1 MALSIPVSPTTAMP
15 SLASPYIL
23 DPKDAVANYASTGL
37 IDANNTAPTQAGG
50 ASLGGL
56 VSASGVATN
65 APSPLPGTVTNADS
79 STFNALGEAPK
90 QAAYGYT
97 PSARTL
103 NPAKE
108 TVQGQFAAL
117 TQGDSPLIQMA
128 RTGAH
133 QQMNAR
139 GLMDSSLALSAGDV
153 AAYQAALPIASADAT
168 AQQQAARDNQ
178 AYLNE
183 AGKFSAAA
191 QNEAAKNEL
200 AVWTDLAKANL
211 DSAMKTQLA
220 SIEADYKTTMQSS
233 ATAAEMYK
241 QAMKNI
247 TDISASS
254 TMDMNAKQVA
264 TQNQFYILKSGMEVA
279 GAMANLNLGEL
290 LDFTAAPSSAPPQYG
305 SVAPA
310 EPLGE
315 GTRYSWESP
324 GEGWTRLQEPVG
336 NTPGVWAP
344 PVKSEEPEYFAY
356 GGGG

>member
-1 MALSIPVSPTTAMP
+1 MALSATTPTTLAAP
-15 SLASPYIL
+15 SLASPYVL

-37 IDANNTAPTQAGG
+37 IDANGTPSAGG
-50 ASLGGL
+50 SASTGGL
-56 VSASGVATN
+56 LSASA
-65 APSPLPGTVTNADS
+65 APPPLPGTVTNADS

-97 PSARTL
+97 PLSRTL
-103 NPAKE
+103 DPAKE

-117 TQGDSPLIQMA
+117 TQQDSPLMQMA
-128 RTGAH
+128 RTGAQ

-139 GLMDSSLALSAGDV
+139 GLMDSSLALTAADA

-168 AQQQAARDNQ
+168 ANQQAARDNQ
-178 AYLNE
+178 AYGNE
-183 AGKFSAAA
+183 ATKFAATA
-191 QNEAAKNEL
+191 QNDAAKNEL

-220 SIEADYKTTMQSS
+220 GIEADYKTTMQSS

-247 TDISASS
+247 TDIAASQ
-254 TMDMNAKQVA
+254 TMDMAAKKVA
-264 TQNQFYILKSGMEVA
+264 TENQFYILKNGMEIA
-279 GAMANLNLGEL
+279 GAMGNLDLGNL
-290 LDFTAAPSSAPPQYG
+290 LDFSASPTTTYQPEAPPPPPG
-305 SVAPA
+305 PMGA
-310 EPLGE
+310 
-315 GTRYSWESP
+315 GTRYAWEAP
-324 GEGWTRLQEPVG
+324 GEGWTIVQMPQG

-344 PVKSEEPEYFAY
+344 PASLGNEYDYLNY